1 MGRPGPGAAGEG
13 AQRQIVTDAARP
25 ANGDR
30 EAQVEVV
37 TSAGATAVRLSGRWL
52 LAGIGG
58 RASALGARLATLAAA
73 DTTWDCTGIDA
84 LDSAGAMLLWR
95 AWGRQLP
102 AALTAGDE
110 QLQVFARIAA
120 ADRQPPLPRVRPPS
134 FQWLA
139 ELGWAGIGFGRHLVE
154 FVAMSGRLALDL
166 LYLLR
171 HPGELPLREVSANL
185 YKVGVRAM
193 PVTALVGFLIGV
205 VLSYLSS
212 LQLRQFGADAF
223 IVDLLGMGV
232 IRELGPVLV
241 AVLVAGR
248 SGSAM
253 TAQLGVMRVT
263 EEIDALATM
272 GVSHSQRLLLPK
284 VIALALAMPLL
295 TLWSSAIAL
304 FGGMVAAQIEL
315 DVSYSFFLG
324 ELPKAVP
331 VANLGIGTAKGLVFG
346 VFVALVACH
355 FGLRVRPNTESLSAN
370 TTASV
375 VTAITVVIV
384 IDALFAILTRNIG
397 IP

>member
-1 MGRPGPGAAGEG
+1 MA
-13 AQRQIVTDAARP
+13 
-25 ANGDR
+25 
-30 EAQVEVV
+30 
-37 TSAGATAVRLSGRWL
+37 
-52 LAGIGG
+52 
-58 RASALGARLATLAAA
+58 
-73 DTTWDCTGIDA
+73 WDCTCVEA

-95 AWGRQLP
+95 AWGRRLP
-102 AALTAGDE
+102 TALSAQDE
-110 QLQVFARIAA
+110 QLRIFERIAA
-120 ADRQPPLPRVRPPS
+120 ADRQPQPQLSRTLP

-139 ELGWAGIGFGRHLVE
+139 DLGTLGMAFGRQLSD
-154 FVAMSGRLALDL
+154 FVVLSGRLALDVL
-166 LYLLR
+166 HLLR
-171 HPGELPLREVSANL
+171 HPGEVPLREISANL
-185 YKVGVRAM
+185 YKSGVRAM

-205 VLSYLSS
+205 VLSYLSA
-212 LQLRQFGADAF
+212 LQLRQFGADVF
-223 IVDLLGMGV
+223 IVDLLGMGI

-272 GVSHSQRLLLPK
+272 GVSRSQRLLLPK

-295 TLWSSAIAL
+295 VLWASAIAL
-304 FGGMVAAQIEL
+304 FGGMVAALVEL
-315 DVSYSFFLG
+315 DIGFSFFIG

-331 VANLGIGTAKGLVFG
+331 VANLAIGIGKGLVFG
-346 VFVALVACH
+346 AFVALVACH
-355 FGLRVRPNTESLSAN
+355 FGLRVRANTESLSAN
-370 TTASV
+370 TTSSV